1 MTGDELR
8 AWRIRNF
15 GEGHGSRTHA
25 SVVLGVSR
33 WSEWRFERGDRPIPP
48 SVAHLAH
55 AYELCPDETALLDS
69 LARLWAAGGR
79 RPLAEERAT
88 MEALALLRRAR
99 ARAAR

>member
-15 GEGHGSRTHA
+15 GEGHGSRTTA
-25 SVVLGVSR
+25 SVMLGVSR
-33 WSEWRFERGDRPIPP
+33 WSEWRFERGDRPVPP

-69 LARLWAAGGR
+69 LARMWAAGGR
-79 RPLAEERAT
+79 RPWADERII
-88 MEALALLRRAR
+88 MKALALLRRAR
-99 ARAAR
+99 A